1 VLAGIHG
8 DPAMSKVLVMES
20 TYDACTEAVEQAF
33 SHFPIDMTGKKVAI
47 KTNALKAS
55 DPDQQAMATHYKL
68 VKAVVEKV
76 ETLRPSRIV
85 VGDSVGTESY
95 GNSEYVFRISRQKEA
110 AGPYYR
116 NLNRRMTVV
125 EMQEPF
131 KRKIALLRDV
141 MEADVYISVPKMK
154 THGLTMISGAMKNNY
169 GLLAGAQKSW
179 FHYYS
184 GDPARFARVIVELF
198 RFRPPDLVIMDGIL
212 AMEGYGPASPETRWV
227 NKILAA
233 TDAVALDTVEAK
245 IVGFTVDDIPYLKI
259 ARELGLGE
267 TNLNAIEVAGKAST
281 IQEYHRPVPP
291 ESSYRYKAGVG
302 SGWTNREFFRTRV
315 AYRPVFS
322 SEKCDQEC
330 KACVDACP
338 SGALTRRLASPI
350 LDPEKCMLCTAC
362 RESCEHDAIRLEP
375 DEKILSLLKD

>member
-1 VLAGIHG
+1 
-8 DPAMSKVLVMES
+8 MSKVLVMES
-20 TYDACTEAVEQAF
+20 TYDTCHEAVDHAF
-33 SHFPIDMTGKKVAI
+33 AHFPIDMAGKKVAI

-55 DPDQQAMATHYKL
+55 DPDREAMATHYKL
-68 VKAVVEKV
+68 VKAVVKKV
-76 ETLRPSRIV
+76 ETFGPSQIV

-131 KRKIALLRDV
+131 RRKIALLRDV

-184 GDPARFARVIVELF
+184 GDPKRFARVVVELF
-198 RFRPPDLVIMDGIL
+198 RMRPPDLVIMDGIL

-233 TDAVALDTVEAK
+233 TDAVALDTVETK
-245 IVGFTVDDIPYLKI
+245 MVGFTVDDVPYLKI

-267 TNLNAIEVAGKAST
+267 TDLNAIEVVGEVST

-291 ESSYRYKAGVG
+291 ESSFSYKAGVG
-302 SGWTNREFFRTRV
+302 SGRTSREFFRTRIS
-315 AYRPVFS
+315 YRPVFS
-322 SEKCDQEC
+322 AEKCDQEC

-338 SGALTRRLASPI
+338 SGALTREPDTPVIAL
-350 LDPEKCMLCTAC
+350 EKCLLCTAC
-362 RESCEHDAIRLEP
+362 KESCEREAIRLEP
-375 DEKILSLLKD
+375 DQKIMSLLND

>member
-1 VLAGIHG
+1 
-8 DPAMSKVLVMES
+8 MSKVLVMES
-20 TYDACTEAVEQAF
+20 TYDTCHEAVEQAF
-33 SHFPIDMTGKKVAI
+33 SHFPIDMAGKMVAI

-68 VKAVVEKV
+68 VRAVVKKV
-76 ETLRPSRIV
+76 ETFRPFSIV

-116 NLNRRMTVV
+116 NLNRHMTVV

-154 THGLTMISGAMKNNY
+154 THGLTRISGAMKNNY

-184 GDPARFARVIVELF
+184 GDPAKFARVVVELF
-198 RFRPPDLVIMDGIL
+198 RLKPPNLVIMDGIL

-267 TNLNAIEVAGKAST
+267 TNLNAIEVVGEAST

-291 ESSYRYKAGVG
+291 KSSYSYKAGVG

-338 SGALTRRLASPI
+338 SGALARGPGAPV
-350 LDPEKCMLCTAC
+350 LDSEKCMLCTAC
-362 RESCEHDAIRLEP
+362 RESCDHDAIRLEP
-375 DEKILSLLKD
+375 DEKIMSLLND

>member
-1 VLAGIHG
+1 
-8 DPAMSKVLVMES
+8 MSKVLVMES
-20 TYDACTEAVEQAF
+20 TYDTCHEAVDQAF
-33 SHFPIDMTGKKVAI
+33 SNFPIDIAGKKVAI

-55 DPDQQAMATHYKL
+55 DPDLQAMATHYKL

-76 ETLRPSRIV
+76 ETFRPSSIV

-110 AGPYYR
+110 AGSYYR

-125 EMQEPF
+125 QMQEPF

-184 GDPARFARVIVELF
+184 GDPERFARVIVELF
-198 RFRPPDLVIMDGIL
+198 RIRPPDLVIMDAIL

-245 IVGFTVDDIPYLKI
+245 IVGFSVADVPYLKI

-267 TNLNAIEVAGKAST
+267 TDLNSIEVTGDAST
-281 IQEYHRPVPP
+281 IREYHRPVPP
-291 ESSYRYKAGVG
+291 ESSYSYKAGVG
-302 SGWTNREFFRTRV
+302 SGRTSREFFRIRV

-322 SEKCDQEC
+322 AEKCDQEC

-338 SGALTRRLASPI
+338 SGALTRGPAAPV
-350 LDPEKCMLCTAC
+350 LDSEKCMLCTAC
-362 RESCEHDAIRLEP
+362 RESCDHEAIRLEP
-375 DEKILSLLKD
+375 DEKILSLLND

>member
-1 VLAGIHG
+1 
-8 DPAMSKVLVMES
+8 MSKVLVMES
-20 TYDACTEAVEQAF
+20 TYDTCHEVVDQALSTF
-33 SHFPIDMTGKKVAI
+33 HIEVAGKKVAI

-68 VKAVVEKV
+68 VKAVVKKV
-76 ETLRPSRIV
+76 ETLKPSSIV

-95 GNSEYVFRISRQKEA
+95 GNSEYVFQISRQKEA

-116 NLNRRMTVV
+116 NLNRHMTVV
-125 EMQEPF
+125 QMKEPF

-184 GDPARFARVIVELF
+184 GDPKRFARVVVELF
-198 RFRPPDLVIMDGIL
+198 RMRPPDLVIMDAIL

-245 IVGFTVDDIPYLKI
+245 IVGYSVADVPYLMI

-267 TNLNAIEVAGKAST
+267 TDINSVEIIGEAST
-281 IQEYHRPVPP
+281 IQEYHRPAPP
-291 ESSYRYKAGVG
+291 ESSFSYKAGVG
-302 SGWTNREFFRTRV
+302 SGRTSREFFRTRIS
-315 AYRPVFS
+315 YRPVFTA
-322 SEKCDQEC
+322 EKCDQEC
-330 KACVDACP
+330 KACVEACP
-338 SGALTRRLASPI
+338 SGALTREPNAPT
-350 LDPEKCMLCTAC
+350 LDPEKCLLCTAC
-362 RESCEHDAIRLEP
+362 KESCDHEAIRLEP
-375 DEKILSLLKD
+375 DKRIMSLLNE

>member
-1 VLAGIHG
+1 
-8 DPAMSKVLVMES
+8 MSKVLVMES
-20 TYDACTEAVEQAF
+20 TYDTCHEAVDQAF
-33 SHFPIDMTGKKVAI
+33 SHFPIDMAGKKVAI
-47 KTNALKAS
+47 KTNALKAA

-68 VKAVVEKV
+68 VKAVVERV
-76 ETLRPSRIV
+76 ETFGPSSIV

-95 GNSEYVFRISRQKEA
+95 GNSEYVFQISRQKEA

-125 EMQEPF
+125 QMEEPF

-141 MEADVYISVPKMK
+141 MEAEVYISVPKMK

-184 GDPARFARVIVELF
+184 GDPEKFARVVVELF
-198 RFRPPDLVIMDGIL
+198 RIRPPDLVIMDGIL

-245 IVGFTVDDIPYLKI
+245 IVGFTVADVPYLRI

-267 TNLNAIEVAGKAST
+267 TELNSIEVIGDAST
-281 IQEYHRPVPP
+281 IREYHRPVAP
-291 ESSYRYKAGVG
+291 ESSFSYKAGVG
-302 SGWTNREFFRTRV
+302 NGRTSREFFRTRV

-322 SEKCDQEC
+322 AEKCDQEC
-330 KACVDACP
+330 KDCVDACP
-338 SGALTRRLASPI
+338 SGALTRGSKTPV
-350 LDPEKCMLCTAC
+350 LDSEKCMLCTAC
-362 RESCEHDAIRLEP
+362 RESCDYEAIRLEP
-375 DEKILSLLKD
+375 NEKIMSLLND

>member
-1 VLAGIHG
+1 
-8 DPAMSKVLVMES
+8 MNKVLVMES
-20 TYDACTEAVEQAF
+20 TYDTCHEAVEQAF

-76 ETLRPSRIV
+76 ETFRPSRIV

-95 GNSEYVFRISRQKEA
+95 GNSEYVFRVSRQKEA
-110 AGPYYR
+110 AGSYYR

-184 GDPARFARVIVELF
+184 GDPKRFARVVVELF
-198 RFRPPDLVIMDGIL
+198 RMKPPDLVIMDAIL

-245 IVGFTVDDIPYLKI
+245 IVGFTVDDVPYLKI
-259 ARELGLGE
+259 SRQLGLGE
-267 TNLNAIEVAGKAST
+267 TDLNAIEVVGEIST

-291 ESSYRYKAGVG
+291 ESSYCYKAGVG
-302 SGWTNREFFRTRV
+302 SGRTSREFFRTRV

-322 SEKCDQEC
+322 AEKCDREC

-338 SGALTRRLASPI
+338 SGALTRGPGAPV
-350 LDPEKCMLCTAC
+350 LDSEKCMLCTAC
-362 RESCEHDAIRLEP
+362 RESCDQEAIRLEP
-375 DEKILSLLKD
+375 DEKILSLLND

>member
-1 VLAGIHG
+1 
-8 DPAMSKVLVMES
+8 MSKVLVMES
-20 TYDACTEAVEQAF
+20 TYNTCHEAVEQAF
-33 SHFPIDMTGKKVAI
+33 SHFPIDIAGKTVAI

-55 DPDQQAMATHYKL
+55 DPDLQAMATHYKL
-68 VKAVVEKV
+68 VKAVVQKV
-76 ETLRPSRIV
+76 ETFRPSRIV

-95 GNSEYVFRISRQKEA
+95 GNSEYVFQISRQKEA

-125 EMQEPF
+125 QMQEPF
-131 KRKIALLRDV
+131 KRKVALLRDV
-141 MEADVYISVPKMK
+141 MEAEVYISVPKMK

-184 GDPARFARVIVELF
+184 GDPKIFARVIVELY
-198 RFRPPDLVIMDGIL
+198 RMRPPDLVIMDGIL

-233 TDAVALDTVEAK
+233 TDAAALDTVEAK
-245 IVGFTVDDIPYLKI
+245 IVGFSVADVPHLTI
-259 ARELGLGE
+259 AKDLDLGE
-267 TNLNAIEVAGKAST
+267 TDLNSIEVTGDAST

-291 ESSYRYKAGVG
+291 ESSFSYKAGVG
-302 SGWTNREFFRTRV
+302 SGRTSREFFRTRI

-322 SEKCDQEC
+322 VEKCDEEC

-338 SGALTRRLASPI
+338 SGALTREPAAPV
-350 LDPEKCMLCTAC
+350 LDPDKCMLCSAC
-362 RESCEHDAIRLEP
+362 KESCDHEAVRLEP
-375 DEKILSLLKD
+375 DEKILSLLND

>member
-1 VLAGIHG
+1 MLAGING
-8 DPAMSKVLVMES
+8 DTAMSKVLVMES
-20 TYDACTEAVEQAF
+20 TYDACHEAVEQAF
-33 SHFPIDMTGKKVAI
+33 SHFPIDMAGKKVAI

-76 ETLRPSRIV
+76 ETFRPFSIV

-125 EMQEPF
+125 QMQEPF

-184 GDPARFARVIVELF
+184 GDPKKFARVVVELF
-198 RFRPPDLVIMDGIL
+198 RMRPPDLVIMDGIL
-212 AMEGYGPASPETRWV
+212 AMEGYGPASPGNTMGQQ
-227 NKILAA
+227 NP
-233 TDAVALDTVEAK
+233 
-245 IVGFTVDDIPYLKI
+245 GSH
-259 ARELGLGE
+259 GC
-267 TNLNAIEVAGKAST
+267 S
-281 IQEYHRPVPP
+281 
-291 ESSYRYKAGVG
+291 G
-302 SGWTNREFFRTRV
+302 SGYGGGQDHRF
-315 AYRPVFS
+315 YR
-322 SEKCDQEC
+322 
-330 KACVDACP
+330 
-338 SGALTRRLASPI
+338 
-350 LDPEKCMLCTAC
+350 
-362 RESCEHDAIRLEP
+362 
-375 DEKILSLLKD
+375 

>member
-1 VLAGIHG
+1 
-8 DPAMSKVLVMES
+8 MSKVLVMES
-20 TYDACTEAVEQAF
+20 TYDTCHEAVDQAF
-33 SHFPIDMTGKKVAI
+33 SNFPIDIAGKKVAI

-55 DPDQQAMATHYKL
+55 DPDREAMATHYRL
-68 VKAVVEKV
+68 VEAVVKKV
-76 ETLRPSRIV
+76 ETFRPSSIV

-110 AGPYYR
+110 AGSYYR
-116 NLNRRMTVV
+116 NLNQRMTVV
-125 EMQEPF
+125 QMQEPF

-184 GDPARFARVIVELF
+184 GDPERFARVVVELF
-198 RFRPPDLVIMDGIL
+198 RIRPPDLVIMDAIL

-267 TNLNAIEVAGKAST
+267 TDLNAIEVVGEIST

-291 ESSYRYKAGVG
+291 ESSYSYKAGVG
-302 SGWTNREFFRTRV
+302 SGRTSREFFRIRV

-322 SEKCDQEC
+322 AEKCDQEC
-330 KACVDACP
+330 NACVDACP
-338 SGALTRRLASPI
+338 SGALTRGSAAPV

-362 RESCEHDAIRLEP
+362 RESCDQEAIRLVP
-375 DEKILSLLKD
+375 DEKILALLND

>member
-1 VLAGIHG
+1 
-8 DPAMSKVLVMES
+8 MSKVLVMES
-20 TYDACTEAVEQAF
+20 TYDACHKAVDQAF
-33 SHFPIDMTGKKVAI
+33 STFPIDIAGKSVAI
-47 KTNALKAS
+47 KTNALKAA
-55 DPDQQAMATHYKL
+55 DPDSQAMTTHYKL
-68 VKAVVEKV
+68 VKAVVKKV
-76 ETLRPSRIV
+76 ETFKPSRIV

-95 GNSEYVFRISRQKEA
+95 GNSEYVFQISRQREA
-110 AGPYYR
+110 AGSYYR
-116 NLNRRMTVV
+116 NLNRKMTVV
-125 EMQEPF
+125 QMEEPF

-184 GDPARFARVIVELF
+184 GDPKKFARVVVELF
-198 RFRPPDLVIMDGIL
+198 RMKPPDLVIMDAIL

-233 TDAVALDTVEAK
+233 TDAAALDTVEAK
-245 IVGFTVDDIPYLKI
+245 IVGFSVDDVPYLTI
-259 ARELGLGE
+259 ARELALGE
-267 TNLNAIEVAGKAST
+267 TNLKAIEVVGNAST
-281 IQEYHRPVPP
+281 IKEYHRPVPP
-291 ESSYRYKAGVG
+291 ESSFSYKAGVG

-322 SEKCDQEC
+322 AEKCNQEC

-338 SGALTRRLASPI
+338 SGALTRETGIPV
-350 LDPEKCMLCTAC
+350 LDPQKCMLCSAC
-362 RESCEHDAIRLEP
+362 KESCEHEAIRLEP
-375 DEKILSLLKD
+375 NEGIMSLLNE

>member
-1 VLAGIHG
+1 
-8 DPAMSKVLVMES
+8 MSKVLVMES
-20 TYDACTEAVEQAF
+20 TYDTCHEAVDRAF
-33 SHFPIDMTGKKVAI
+33 SNFSIDIAGKTVAI

-55 DPDQQAMATHYKL
+55 DPDLQAMATHYKL
-68 VKAVVEKV
+68 VKAVVRKV
-76 ETLRPSRIV
+76 ETFRPSRIV

-95 GNSEYVFRISRQKEA
+95 GNSEYVFQISRQKEA

-116 NLNRRMTVV
+116 NLNRRMIVV
-125 EMQEPF
+125 QMQEPF

-141 MEADVYISVPKMK
+141 MEAEVYISVPKMK

-184 GDPARFARVIVELF
+184 GDPKRFARVVVELF
-198 RFRPPDLVIMDGIL
+198 RIRPPDLVIMDGIL

-245 IVGFTVDDIPYLKI
+245 IIGFSVADVPYLCI
-259 ARELGLGE
+259 ARELGLGQ
-267 TNLNAIEVAGKAST
+267 TDLNSIEVVGETST
-281 IQEYHRPVPP
+281 IREYHRPVPP
-291 ESSYRYKAGVG
+291 ESSYSYKAGVG

-322 SEKCDQEC
+322 SEICDQQC
-330 KACVDACP
+330 NACVDACP
-338 SGALTRRLASPI
+338 SGALTRGPSAQIGRA
-350 LDPEKCMLCTAC
+350 
-362 RESCEHDAIRLEP
+362 HV
-375 DEKILSLLKD
+375 

>member
-1 VLAGIHG
+1 
-8 DPAMSKVLVMES
+8 MSKVLVVES
-20 TYDACTEAVEQAF
+20 TYDTCQEAVDQAF
-33 SHFPIDMTGKKVAI
+33 FHFPINMAGKRVAI

-68 VKAVVEKV
+68 VKAVVQKV
-76 ETLRPSRIV
+76 ETFGPSRII

-95 GNSEYVFRISRQKEA
+95 GNSEYVFQISRQKEA
-110 AGPYYR
+110 AGPYYQ

-125 EMQEPF
+125 EMHEPF

-154 THGLTMISGAMKNNY
+154 THGLTRISGAMKNNY

-184 GDPARFARVIVELF
+184 GDPKRFARVVVELF
-198 RFRPPDLVIMDGIL
+198 RMKPPDLVIMDGIL
-212 AMEGYGPASPETRWV
+212 AMEGYGPASPETHWV

-233 TDAVALDTVEAK
+233 TDAAALDTVEAK

-267 TNLNAIEVAGKAST
+267 TDLNAIEVIGEAST

-291 ESSYRYKAGVG
+291 ESSFSYKAGVG

-338 SGALTRRLASPI
+338 SGALTREPGVPALES
-350 LDPEKCMLCTAC
+350 EKCMLCTAC
-362 RESCEHDAIRLEP
+362 RESCERDAIRLEP
-375 DEKILSLLKD
+375 DKKIMSLLND

>member
-1 VLAGIHG
+1 
-8 DPAMSKVLVMES
+8 MSKVLVMES
-20 TYDACTEAVEQAF
+20 TYDTCHEAVEQAF
-33 SHFPIDMTGKKVAI
+33 STFPIDMAGKKVAI

-55 DPDQQAMATHYKL
+55 DPDRQAMTTHYKL
-68 VKAVVEKV
+68 VKAVVQKV
-76 ETLRPSRIV
+76 ETLKPCQIV

-95 GNSEYVFRISRQKEA
+95 GNSEYVFQISRQKEA
-110 AGPYYR
+110 AGAYYQ

-125 EMQEPF
+125 QMEEPF
-131 KRKIALLRDV
+131 ERKVALLRDV

-184 GDPARFARVIVELF
+184 GDPKRFARVIVELF
-198 RFRPPDLVIMDGIL
+198 RMRPPDLVIMDAIL

-233 TDAVALDTVEAK
+233 TDAAALDTVEAK
-245 IVGFTVDDIPYLKI
+245 IVGFTVDDVPYLTI

-267 TNLNAIEVAGKAST
+267 TNLNSIEVIGRAST

-291 ESSYRYKAGVG
+291 ESSFRYKAGVG
-302 SGWTNREFFRTRV
+302 NGWTNREFYRTRV
-315 AYRPVFS
+315 AYRPIFS
-322 SEKCDQEC
+322 AEKCDQQC

-338 SGALTRRLASPI
+338 SGALTREPGAPVIDS
-350 LDPEKCMLCTAC
+350 EKCMLCSAC
-362 RESCEHDAIRLEP
+362 KESCVHEAVRFEP
-375 DEKILSLLKD
+375 DERIMSLLKE

>member
-1 VLAGIHG
+1 
-8 DPAMSKVLVMES
+8 MSKVLVMDS
-20 TYDACTEAVEQAF
+20 TYDTCHEAVDQAF
-33 SHFPIDMTGKKVAI
+33 SHFPVDMAGKTVAI

-55 DPDQQAMATHYKL
+55 DPDQQAMVTHYKL
-68 VKAVVEKV
+68 VKAVVKKV
-76 ETLRPSRIV
+76 ETFGPSRIV

-110 AGPYYR
+110 AGSYYQ

-125 EMQEPF
+125 QMQEPF
-131 KRKIALLRDV
+131 RRKIALLRDV

-184 GDPARFARVIVELF
+184 EDPRRFARVVVELF
-198 RFRPPDLVIMDGIL
+198 RLRPPDLVIMDAIL

-245 IVGFTVDDIPYLKI
+245 MIGFTVADVPYLRI
-259 ARELGLGE
+259 AREVGLG
-267 TNLNAIEVAGKAST
+267 
-281 IQEYHRPVPP
+281 
-291 ESSYRYKAGVG
+291 
-302 SGWTNREFFRTRV
+302 
-315 AYRPVFS
+315 
-322 SEKCDQEC
+322 
-330 KACVDACP
+330 
-338 SGALTRRLASPI
+338 
-350 LDPEKCMLCTAC
+350 
-362 RESCEHDAIRLEP
+362 
-375 DEKILSLLKD
+375 

>member
-1 VLAGIHG
+1 
-8 DPAMSKVLVMES
+8 MSKVLVIES
-20 TYDACTEAVEQAF
+20 TYDTCREAVDQAF
-33 SHFPIDMTGKKVAI
+33 SHFPIDMVGKTVAI

-55 DPDQQAMATHYKL
+55 NPDLQAMTTHYKL
-68 VKAVVEKV
+68 VKAVVQKV
-76 ETLRPSRIV
+76 ETFRPFSIV

-110 AGPYYR
+110 ASPYYR
-116 NLNRRMTVV
+116 NLNRRMIVV

-184 GDPARFARVIVELF
+184 GDPARFARVVVELF
-198 RFRPPDLVIMDGIL
+198 RMKPPDLVIMDGIL

-259 ARELGLGE
+259 ARELGIGE
-267 TNLNAIEVAGKAST
+267 TNLNAIEVVGEAST

-291 ESSYRYKAGVG
+291 ESSFSYKAGVG
-302 SGWTNREFFRTRV
+302 SGWTNREFFRARI

-338 SGALTRRLASPI
+338 SGALTRGPSAPA
-350 LDPEKCMLCTAC
+350 LDPEKCMLCSAC
-362 RESCEHDAIRLEP
+362 KESCEHEAIRLEP
-375 DEKILSLLKD
+375 DEKILSLLND

>member
-1 VLAGIHG
+1 
-8 DPAMSKVLVMES
+8 MSKVLVMES
-20 TYDACTEAVEQAF
+20 TYDTCHEAVEQAF
-33 SHFPIDMTGKKVAI
+33 SHFPIDMAGKTVAI

-55 DPDQQAMATHYKL
+55 DPDLQAMATHYKL
-68 VKAVVEKV
+68 VKAVVQKI
-76 ETLRPSRIV
+76 ETFRPSRIV

-110 AGPYYR
+110 AGSYYR

-125 EMQEPF
+125 EMKEPF

-141 MEADVYISVPKMK
+141 MEADIYISVPKMK

-184 GDPARFARVIVELF
+184 GDPKRFARVVVELY
-198 RFRPPDLVIMDGIL
+198 RMRPPDLVIMDGIL

-245 IVGFTVDDIPYLKI
+245 IVGFTVGDVPYLTI

-267 TNLNAIEVAGKAST
+267 TDLNAIEVVGEIST
-281 IQEYHRPVPP
+281 IEDYHRPVPP

-330 KACVDACP
+330 KACVDVCP
-338 SGALTRRLASPI
+338 SGALTTGPDSPV
-350 LDPEKCMLCTAC
+350 LDSEKCMLCTAC
-362 RESCEHDAIRLEP
+362 KESCDHEAIRLEP
-375 DEKILSLLKD
+375 DEKIMSLLND

>member
-1 VLAGIHG
+1 
-8 DPAMSKVLVMES
+8 MSKVLVMES
-20 TYDACTEAVEQAF
+20 TYDTCDEAVDQAF
-33 SHFPIDMTGKKVAI
+33 STFPINIAGKKVAI
-47 KTNALKAS
+47 KTNALKAA
-55 DPDQQAMATHYKL
+55 DPNSQAMTTHYKL
-68 VKAVVEKV
+68 VKAVVQKV
-76 ETLRPSRIV
+76 ETMRPLSIV

-95 GNSEYVFRISRQKEA
+95 GNSEYVFQISRQKDA

-116 NLNRRMTVV
+116 NLNRRMTV
-125 EMQEPF
+125 MQMEEPF
-131 KRKIALLRDV
+131 KRQVALLRDV
-141 MEADVYISVPKMK
+141 MEADIYISVPKMK

-184 GDPARFARVIVELF
+184 GDSKRFARVVVELF
-198 RFRPPDLVIMDGIL
+198 RMRPPDLVIMDAIL

-233 TDAVALDTVEAK
+233 KDAVALDTVEAK
-245 IVGFTVDDIPYLKI
+245 IVGFAVDDVPYLTI

-267 TNLNAIEVAGKAST
+267 TDLNLIEVIGDAST

-291 ESSYRYKAGVG
+291 ESSFSYKAGVG
-302 SGWTNREFFRTRV
+302 SGWTNRDFFRTRI

-322 SEKCDQEC
+322 VERCDQEC

-338 SGALTRRLASPI
+338 SGALTRRSAAPA
-350 LDPEKCMLCTAC
+350 LDSDKCMLCSAC
-362 RESCEHDAIRLEP
+362 KESCEHEAIRLEP
-375 DEKILSLLKD
+375 DEKIMSQLYE

>member
-1 VLAGIHG
+1 
-8 DPAMSKVLVMES
+8 MSKVLVMES
-20 TYDACTEAVEQAF
+20 TYDTCDEAVDQAF
-33 SHFPIDMTGKKVAI
+33 STFPINIAGKKVAI
-47 KTNALKAS
+47 KTNALKAA
-55 DPDQQAMATHYKL
+55 DPNSQAMTTHYKL
-68 VKAVVEKV
+68 VKAVVQKV
-76 ETLRPSRIV
+76 ETMRPLSIV

-95 GNSEYVFRISRQKEA
+95 GNSEYVFQISRQKDA

-116 NLNRRMTVV
+116 NLNRRMTV
-125 EMQEPF
+125 MQMEEPF
-131 KRKIALLRDV
+131 KRQVALLRDV
-141 MEADVYISVPKMK
+141 MEADIYISVPKMK

-184 GDPARFARVIVELF
+184 GDSKRFARVVVELF
-198 RFRPPDLVIMDGIL
+198 RMRPPDLVIMDAIL

-233 TDAVALDTVEAK
+233 KDAVALDTVEAK
-245 IVGFTVDDIPYLKI
+245 IVGFAVDDVPYLTI

-267 TNLNAIEVAGKAST
+267 TDLNLIEVIGDAST

-291 ESSYRYKAGVG
+291 ESSFSYKAGVG
-302 SGWTNREFFRTRV
+302 SGWTNRDFFRTRI

-322 SEKCDQEC
+322 VERCDQEC

-338 SGALTRRLASPI
+338 SGALTGRSAAPA
-350 LDPEKCMLCTAC
+350 LDSEKCMLCSAC
-362 RESCEHDAIRLEP
+362 KESCEHEAIRLEP
-375 DEKILSLLKD
+375 DEKIMSQLYE